1 MADYEHFFTWK
12 EEGFADLEK
21 QLAQIATGLQSDKVV
36 QATVVKA
43 LKTAMEPVYYRAIA
57 LAPVDNDNPR
67 SASRPF
73 HMRDTI
79 KLTARIPT
87 DADRESVYTSP
98 TDIAIGIVS
107 AKKSAISLANE
118 FGTAKRAA
126 KPFLRPALAQETTRA
141 IDILRDE
148 LSNII
153 PAYAARLAK
162 RKK

>member
-1 MADYEHFFTWK
+1 MADYEHLFRWK
-12 EEGFADLEK
+12 EEGFAELEQ
-21 QLAQIATGLQSDKVV
+21 QLAEMAKGIEADKLV
-36 QATVVKA
+36 QGTVVKA
-43 LKTAMEPVYYRAIA
+43 LKRAMEPVYYRAIA
-57 LAPVDNDNPR
+57 LAPVDNENPR
-67 SASRPF
+67 SSSRPF

-79 KLTARIPT
+79 KLTARIPSES
-87 DADRESVYTSP
+87 DRESVYTSP

-107 AKKSAISLANE
+107 AKKSAVSLANE

-126 KPFLRPALAQETTRA
+126 KPFLRPALAQETTKA

-162 RKK
+162 KRK

>member
-12 EEGFADLEK
+12 EEGFAELEK
-21 QLAQIATGLQSDKVV
+21 QLFEMSKGLQVDKVV

-43 LKTAMEPVYYRAIA
+43 VKRAMEPVYQRAIA

-67 SASRPF
+67 DAYRPI

-79 KLTARIPT
+79 KLTGRIPT
-87 DADRESVYTSP
+87 DADRESVYTNP

-107 AKKSAISLANE
+107 VKKSAVSLANE
-118 FGTAKRAA
+118 FGTSKRAA

-141 IDILRDE
+141 LDILGDE
-148 LSNII
+148 LGNII

-162 RKK
+162 RNK